1 MSELDDQTTDDGDN
15 AGGGGGGSNLLSRQ
29 MSMDVAKVA
38 KSASATD
45 ARIVVLEA
53 NVAEIRDDVKQ
64 LVALL
69 RTRTSE

>member
-1 MSELDDQTTDDGDN
+1 MSDIVNETTGDGDN
-15 AGGGGGGSNLLSRQ
+15 AGGGGGGSSLFSRQ

-53 NVAEIRDDVKQ
+53 NVAEIKDDVKQ

-69 RTRTSE
+69 RARASE